1 VSEQGIVR
9 WYSIAKG
16 YGFIRRAREA
26 TSSQG
31 TSNLEDLTPSSD
43 QAGSQPDPAEQTDIF
58 VHYSDVAGEPL
69 SEGERVCFEVV
80 SSPKGPKARNVT
92 LATDC

>member
-1 VSEQGIVR
+1 MSEQGIVR

-16 YGFIRRAREA
+16 YGFIRREPE
-26 TSSQG
+26 G
-31 TSNLEDLTPSSD
+31 TSPRDTSTLEELAAGDD
-43 QAGSQPDPAEQTDIF
+43 QAENLSNPAEQTDIF
-58 VHYSDVAGEPL
+58 VHYSDVEGEPL